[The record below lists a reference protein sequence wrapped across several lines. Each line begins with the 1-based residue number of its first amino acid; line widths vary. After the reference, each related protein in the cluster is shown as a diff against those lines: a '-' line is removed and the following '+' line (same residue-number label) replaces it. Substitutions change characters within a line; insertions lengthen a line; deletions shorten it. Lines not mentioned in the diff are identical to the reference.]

1 MICTGNTMLFLDL
14 PVDLCSHLKI
24 TESHCTISALW
35 HLAKRAARRIWA
47 NSLLRGERHPPRFAT
62 FRRALARCSAGR
74 QRRRQRWQQ
83 TEATRRLA

>member
-35 HLAKRAARRIWA
+35 HLAKRAARRIWVDSA
-47 NSLLRGERHPPRFAT
+47 VCG
-62 FRRALARCSAGR
+62 AGR
-74 QRRRQRWQQ
+74 MTHKGRM
-83 TEATRRLA
+83 LACLGGTARSSDASF